1 MVMEGDAKLRSCRYR
16 SPFSRRSTKHLL
28 VHSVLLGR
36 TNAIAKVSIRRKLYQ
51 IGERRQDA

>member
-1 MVMEGDAKLRSCRYR
+1 MEGDAKLRSCRYR